1 MGAINLLPEFKEYLK
16 KETDR
21 VSKMYEGQK
30 KSLTIISFAGESGG
44 SNTYVNGIK
53 KLAAKFNVTVNER
66 IISCSNT
73 SLDIVGEIIKEL
85 NKSDCDGIIL
95 VKPYLANRHYIEFL
109 YNSISGEKDIDGAGI
124 NSIHYSSTSLA
135 VSNYLVD
142 NFDISGKNIAVIGRS
157 RLVGLPIAG
166 LLTFNDA
173 TVTLAHTKSD
183 IEFVCGNAD
192 IIVSCTGY
200 PGLINKKTLSRNNKD
215 LIVVDVG
222 YNVVNGEVLG
232 DIDIDSISDM
242 DNVRYLPAK
251 GGIGN
256 LTRLILFVNLL

>member
-1 MGAINLLPEFKEYLK
+1 MGAKNLLPEFKEYLE
-16 KETDR
+16 KETNR
-21 VSKMYEGQK
+21 LIKEYNGKNRSIA
-30 KSLTIISFAGESGG
+30 IISFAGESGG
-44 SNTYVNGIK
+44 SNAYVNGIK
-53 KLAAKFNVTVNER
+53 TLATKFNVTVNER
-66 IISCSNT
+66 IISSNT
-73 SLDIVGEIIKEL
+73 SLDTVGEIIKEL
-85 NKSDCDGIIL
+85 NVSDCDGIIL
-95 VKPYLANRHYIEFL
+95 VKPYLANRYYVEFL

-135 VSNYLVD
+135 VSNYLID

-192 IIVSCTGY
+192 IIVSCTGH
-200 PGLINKKTLSRNNKD
+200 PGLINKETLSRNNKD

-251 GGIGN
+251 GGVGN